1 MSKIKRQQKLL
12 DIIKQ
17 HEVETQEEL
26 IVILNNSGYNVTQ
39 ATVSRDINELK
50 LIKVNGTQKKYR
62 YAQVTQSEQ
71 IDNVK
76 FLNLFK
82 AAVTSI
88 VPAQNLVV
96 VKTLI
101 SNGAPVGATV
111 DSLNY
116 KEIVGCVAGDDTVF
130 AVLRDENSAKEM
142 AESLRK
148 IAFN

>member
-17 HEVETQEEL
+17 QEVETQEEL

-50 LIKVNGTQKKYR
+50 LIKVAGKNKKYR
-62 YAQVTQSEQ
+62 YVQVTQSKQ
-71 IDNVK
+71 IDNSK

-82 AAVTSI
+82 AAVVSI
-88 VPAQNLVV
+88 DVAYNLIV

-116 KEIVGCVAGDDTVF
+116 KEVVGCVAGDDTLLIVT
-130 AVLRDENSAKEM
+130 RTPQD
-142 AESLRK
+142 AEIVASRLQELL
-148 IAFN
+148 

>member
-17 HEVETQEEL
+17 YEVETQEEL
-26 IVILNNSGYNVTQ
+26 IVLLNNAGYNVTQ

-50 LIKVNGTQKKYR
+50 LIKVTGQNKKYK
-62 YAQVTQSEQ
+62 YSQVTQSKQ
-71 IDNVK
+71 IDNSK

-82 AAVTSI
+82 AAVVSI
-88 VPAQNLVV
+88 DVAQNLIV

-116 KEIVGCVAGDDTVF
+116 KEVVGCVAGDDTLLIVTHTMQE
-130 AVLRDENSAKEM
+130 ATVVAARLRE
-142 AESLRK
+142 LL
-148 IAFN
+148 